1 MKKKLL
7 IPFLIVFFACNEHEQ
22 QGFAH
27 IIQRRIEP
35 GNKLIV
41 SYKYTVGIKT
51 FYDTLI
57 LPNRIIQKDSLPVV
71 FAAENPM
78 KHHLILP

>member
-7 IPFLIVFFACNEHEQ
+7 IPLLIFLFSCNEREQ
-22 QGFAH
+22 RGFAH
-27 IIQRRIEP
+27 IIQRRMVP

-41 SYKYTVGIKT
+41 SYKYTVGVKT

-57 LPNRIIQKDSLPVV
+57 LANRVIQKDSIPVV
-71 FAAENPM
+71 FTTENPVN
-78 KHHLILP
+78 HHLVLP